1 MADWP
6 LTSDLGPLGALP
18 TAPRLARGFIGV
30 VLTAWGLTA
39 LADVTELLVS
49 ELTANVVRASTGP
62 DGNPRY
68 DNEGKLPL
76 LWVRLLSD
84 HFRIMVEVWDNLPP
98 ALGTPVVRHPGP
110 DEESGR
116 GLEMI
121 DALSEDWGWESVP
134 GWKGKR
140 VWAVLLAPL
149 AAADLVAAGLVE
161 SRADRGVRQQ
171 GLAGDSDQ
179 GTAAGHEIDGHCG
192 DPAENAQFAGYR
204 VNAVL
209 AGHPGNGVRRG
220 GQLLMPFRARDGY
233 VLRTGRGGRSRRRPR
248 GSCPARRSRL
258 RRWPGRRSG

>member
-140 VWAVLLAPL
+140 VWAVLLTPL
-149 AAADLVAAGLVE
+149 TFADLIAAGLVKG
-161 SRADRGVRQQ
+161 RADRAIRQRD
-171 GLAGDSDQ
+171 LAGDGYQ
-179 GTAAGHEIDGHCG
+179 RTAAGDEIDGHCG
-192 DPAENAQFAGYR
+192 DPAQDAQFAGYR

-209 AGHPGNGVRRG
+209 AGHPGNGVGRR
-220 GQLLMPFRARDGY
+220 GQLLVPFR
-233 VLRTGRGGRSRRRPR
+233 SRN
-248 GSCPARRSRL
+248 G
-258 RRWPGRRSG
+258 

>member
-1 MADWP
+1 VADWP

-30 VLTAWGLTA
+30 VLKAWGLTE

-84 HFRIMVEVWDNLPP
+84 HFRIMIEVWDNLPP
-98 ALGTPVVRHPGP
+98 AIGTPVVRHPGP

-121 DALSEDWGWESVP
+121 DVLSEDWGWESVP

-140 VWAVLLAPL
+140 VWAVLLAPQYQ
-149 AAADLVAAGLVE
+149 D
-161 SRADRGVRQQ
+161 
-171 GLAGDSDQ
+171 
-179 GTAAGHEIDGHCG
+179 
-192 DPAENAQFAGYR
+192 
-204 VNAVL
+204 
-209 AGHPGNGVRRG
+209 
-220 GQLLMPFRARDGY
+220 
-233 VLRTGRGGRSRRRPR
+233 
-248 GSCPARRSRL
+248 
-258 RRWPGRRSG
+258 

>member
-1 MADWP
+1 MVPTGDSA
-6 LTSDLGPLGALP
+6 LCAELSAESDQRKCAECVG
-18 TAPRLARGFIGV
+18 RDCGV
-30 VLTAWGLTA
+30 VLTAWGLTG

-121 DALSEDWGWESVP
+121 DVLSEDWGWESVP

-140 VWAVLLAPL
+140 VWAVLLAPQYQ
-149 AAADLVAAGLVE
+149 D
-161 SRADRGVRQQ
+161 
-171 GLAGDSDQ
+171 
-179 GTAAGHEIDGHCG
+179 
-192 DPAENAQFAGYR
+192 
-204 VNAVL
+204 
-209 AGHPGNGVRRG
+209 
-220 GQLLMPFRARDGY
+220 
-233 VLRTGRGGRSRRRPR
+233 
-248 GSCPARRSRL
+248 
-258 RRWPGRRSG
+258 